1 MRLYAGIGSRATPPE
16 TLAKMGKIATYLDKN
31 GWILRSGGA
40 RGADRA
46 FELSATNTEIFL
58 PRDDLPLWTNIFT
71 EHFHGAPDRLKPYAR
86 QLMNRN
92 AMQILGEDGN
102 TPVEMVVCWTKDGKS
117 SGGTGQA
124 LRIAEYYS
132 IPIFNLKNDG
142 AIEQLKMF
150 LKGH

>member
-1 MRLYAGIGSRATPPE
+1 
-16 TLAKMGKIATYLDKN
+16 
-31 GWILRSGGA
+31 
-40 RGADRA
+40 
-46 FELSATNTEIFL
+46 
-58 PRDDLPLWTNIFT
+58 
-71 EHFHGAPDRLKPYAR
+71 
-86 QLMNRN
+86 
-92 AMQILGEDGN
+92 
-102 TPVEMVVCWTKDGKS
+102 MVVCWTKDGKS

>member
-1 MRLYAGIGSRATPPE
+1 
-16 TLAKMGKIATYLDKN
+16 
-31 GWILRSGGA
+31 
-40 RGADRA
+40 
-46 FELSATNTEIFL
+46 
-58 PRDDLPLWTNIFT
+58 
-71 EHFHGAPDRLKPYAR
+71 
-86 QLMNRN
+86 MNRN

-102 TPVEMVVCWTKDGKS
+102 TPVEMVVCWTKDGKA